1 MFQRCQKWGGFHT
14 FLGFRRM
21 GGVSHWLRLPVMDPK
36 ETPAKAPR
44 AIVLIHAL
52 AYLGIALW
60 LAIFLMAA
68 LGSFPGNKWLIMALA
83 IGLGLLHLVISRL
96 TAKRSRAA
104 IALIWVLLVA
114 DLGLTLFVTWRAA
127 VLVLASVILVILAIR
142 TLKPTADTPH

>member
-1 MFQRCQKWGGFHT
+1 
-14 FLGFRRM
+14 M
-21 GGVSHWLRLPVMDPK
+21 GGVGHGLRLLFMDPK
-36 ETPAKAPR
+36 DTPAKTPR

-68 LGSFPGNKWLIMALA
+68 LGSFTSNKWVIMALA
-83 IGLGLLHLVISRL
+83 IGLGLLHLAISRL

-104 IALIWVLLVA
+104 IALTWVLLVA

-127 VLVLASVILVILAIR
+127 VLVLASVILVILEIR
-142 TLKPTADTPH
+142 TLKPAANTPH